1 MATKKTTTKK
11 APSKRAKTSDGRA
24 TTTAKRKAKS
34 KGIPTKESQGNSKR
48 TNLLD
53 AAASVLADAANS
65 MSCGE
70 MIDAILKRR
79 LWTTQGKTP
88 AATLSSAIIRDIK
101 KNGKQSRFVKADR
114 GRFQRSKVASSGR

>member
-11 APSKRAKTSDGRA
+11 APSKRTKASGGRVPIA
-24 TTTAKRKAKS
+24 TKKKKS
-34 KGIPTKESQGNSKR
+34 KESPTTKSPIKVNR

-53 AAASVLADAANS
+53 AASTVLADVADP

-70 MIDAILKRR
+70 MIDAILNRR

-88 AATLSSAIIRDIK
+88 VATLSSAILRDIK
-101 KNGKQSRFVKADR
+101 KNGKQSRFVKAGR

>member
-1 MATKKTTTKK
+1 MEFSLWT
-11 APSKRAKTSDGRA
+11 
-24 TTTAKRKAKS
+24 
-34 KGIPTKESQGNSKR
+34 
-48 TNLLD
+48 
-53 AAASVLADAANS
+53 VLADAANS